1 MHAFWNSVAVPAA
14 HARLSACFFSHLLP
28 LIQRRRGRMGSEV
41 TWNNHNLPDKPFVWL
56 DSSYKYQIF
65 HFLDNEEATMEQ

>member
-1 MHAFWNSVAVPAA
+1 
-14 HARLSACFFSHLLP
+14 
-28 LIQRRRGRMGSEV
+28 MGSEV